1 MTKNNLNATS
11 PESTKTDSC
20 ELKAAKSGPIHA
32 FSPAPN
38 LAQIKTNCCGD
49 FGPDISAPGGVSA
62 RGICRT
68 NCNLYLPLQDPS
80 LFNLMVEQVG
90 PVVTT
95 HTHTVYTWLTHGA
108 CYSQAAKWN
117 LHVTRESA
125 KQKKEP
131 DGKQWIRTRTPS
143 CRFNFHGTQH
153 PALISP
159 EKKRASKRWQD
170 QRPRQR
176 TRLEIK
182 IILISWLE
190 IVRGN
195 Q

>member
-38 LAQIKTNCCGD
+38 LAQMKTNCCGD

-90 PVVTT
+90 PVVTHT
-95 HTHTVYTWLTHGA
+95 HTHTYG
-108 CYSQAAKWN
+108 
-117 LHVTRESA
+117 LHLIDARGVLFPGCEMEFT
-125 KQKKEP
+125 
-131 DGKQWIRTRTPS
+131 
-143 CRFNFHGTQH
+143 CH
-153 PALISP
+153 PRAG
-159 EKKRASKRWQD
+159 ETKKRAR
-170 QRPRQR
+170 RE
-176 TRLEIK
+176 TM
-182 IILISWLE
+182 
-190 IVRGN
+190 N
-195 Q
+195 QNTYAQLQV

>member
-11 PESTKTDSC
+11 PESTKTECC

-38 LAQIKTNCCGD
+38 LAQMKTNCCGD
-49 FGPDISAPGGVSA
+49 FGPDINAPGGVSA

-90 PVVTT
+90 PVVT
-95 HTHTVYTWLTHGA
+95 HTHIRFTLDWRTGRVIPRLRNGIYM
-108 CYSQAAKWN
+108 SP
-117 LHVTRESA
+117 ESRRN
-125 KQKKEP
+125 KKEP

-159 EKKRASKRWQD
+159 EKKRASNRWQD